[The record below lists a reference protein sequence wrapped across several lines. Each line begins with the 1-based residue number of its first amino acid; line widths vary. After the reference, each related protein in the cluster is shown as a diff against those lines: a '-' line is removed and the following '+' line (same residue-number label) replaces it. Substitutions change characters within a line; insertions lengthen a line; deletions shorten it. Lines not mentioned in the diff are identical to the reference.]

1 MKATININNI
11 FMIIRLT
18 ELPITSDIFACTTGR
33 NNIAANILTKTGSPY
48 KSINSTTGLL
58 SHIEN
63 QYD

>member
-1 MKATININNI
+1 
-11 FMIIRLT
+11 MIIRLT